1 MSQTTLSWGCESS
14 IGVVSA
20 PRQRQMRCYC
30 VVRRHYSPNLQ
41 LRNWFCQQIPH
52 ADQVVGSAGQ
62 AEDPIDLQGSA
73 MSYLAQQSD
82 CLQPAKAL
90 FDPLAFLLAD
100 RVARVP
106 AWFDHPPHCLQ

>member
-62 AEDPIDLQGSA
+62 AEDPTDVQGSA
-73 MSYLAQQSD
+73 MSYLGAAERLSSASQST
-82 CLQPAKAL
+82 L
-90 FDPLAFLLAD
+90 
-100 RVARVP
+100 RSVGVSSG
-106 AWFDHPPHCLQ
+106 